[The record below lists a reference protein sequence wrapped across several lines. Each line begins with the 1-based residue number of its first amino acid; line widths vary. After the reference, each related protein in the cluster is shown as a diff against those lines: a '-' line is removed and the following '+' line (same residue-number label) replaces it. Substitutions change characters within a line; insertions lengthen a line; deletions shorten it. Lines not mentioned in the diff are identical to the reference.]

1 MIALARA
8 ELLKL
13 RSTRTALGLFIV
25 ILLVTLLPLV
35 LQPPQPALQPQRLP
49 GVRRVRGLVLTDHAE

>member
-13 RSTRTALGLFIV
+13 RSTRTALGMV
-25 ILLVTLLPLV
+25 IAAALVTVLPAVLLMRFCPRARSAATM
-35 LQPPQPALQPQRLP
+35 PAPSSPR
-49 GVRRVRGLVLTDHAE
+49 AAAS